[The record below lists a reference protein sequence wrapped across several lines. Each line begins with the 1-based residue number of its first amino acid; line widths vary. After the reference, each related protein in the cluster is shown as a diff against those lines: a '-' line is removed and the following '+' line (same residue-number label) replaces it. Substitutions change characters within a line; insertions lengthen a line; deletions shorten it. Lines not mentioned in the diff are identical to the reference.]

1 MKTPASI
8 AGHPIHPMLVPI
20 AIGCFIFS
28 FASDLLC
35 LATGA
40 TDPWNMLAYYTMI
53 GGILGALAAAIPGLV
68 DGLSLPA
75 GYTKG
80 IALKHMAI
88 NLTVVVIYVINAWL
102 RHGDPQNLKVP
113 MFLSLVTI
121 LLLLVSGWLGGKMV
135 FEAGVGVD
143 TGPAR

>member
-20 AIGCFIFS
+20 AIGCLVFS
-28 FASDLLC
+28 FASDLIC
-35 LATGA
+35 LFTGSG
-40 TDPWNMLAYYTMI
+40 DPWNLLAYYTMI
-53 GGILGALAAAIPGLV
+53 GGIIGALAAAVPGFIDL
-68 DGLSLPA
+68 LSLPP

-80 IALKHMAI
+80 IALKHMGI
-88 NLTVVVIYVINAWL
+88 NLTVVVIYIVNACL
-102 RHGDPQNLKVP
+102 RHNDPLNLKLP
-113 MFLSLVTI
+113 MILSFVTV

-143 TGPAR
+143 TAAK